1 MTDDTAYPL
10 IDRDPDRLRAAS
22 GLPLSAIALET
33 AQDLSIAD
41 LTISA
46 DALRAQAE
54 IARRAGHAPLAANL
68 LRAAELT
75 AVPNEELLKMYAMLR
90 PRRASF
96 GELMGL
102 ADLLETH
109 YHAVENAR
117 LVREAASA
125 YAARGL
131 LRPE

>member
-1 MTDDTAYPL
+1 MTDYPL
-10 IDRDPDRLRAAS
+10 IDGDPDRLRAAS
-22 GLPLSAIALET
+22 GRPLSAIALET

-90 PRRASF
+90 PRRASLA
-96 GELMGL
+96 ELMGL
-102 ADLLETH
+102 ADLLENH
-109 YHAVENAR
+109 YYAVENAR

-125 YAARGL
+125 YEARGL
-131 LRPE
+131 LRPG